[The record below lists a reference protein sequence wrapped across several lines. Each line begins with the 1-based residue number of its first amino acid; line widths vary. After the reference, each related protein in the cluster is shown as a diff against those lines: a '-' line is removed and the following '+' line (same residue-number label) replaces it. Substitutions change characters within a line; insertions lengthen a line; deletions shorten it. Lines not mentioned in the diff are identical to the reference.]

1 MERIETTEYEKDA
14 FEEFCTDFDR
24 AAVLAEDGYIF
35 AMLTD
40 RIEFQKT
47 KGEKLNREPLFRK
60 GLEIRIFHEKG
71 EAKWFRA
78 SMDRALRFRMR
89 LDDEQL
95 LADPALWWDEKQ
107 YLDIDDSKTIS
118 SLKEEGY
125 AWATGAGRYPLPLQ
139 NYKNAKIQ
147 IRNYLKEDPDTG
159 ALSVEDWR
167 LVSLIEGEG
176 EDAKVY

>member
-1 MERIETTEYEKDA
+1 MKRIETKEYAKDA

-24 AAVLAEDGYIF
+24 AAALTENGYIF

-47 KGEKLNREPLFRK
+47 EGENLNRELLFRK
-60 GLEIRIFHEKG
+60 GLEIRIFHEMG

-78 SMDRALRFRMR
+78 SIDRALRFRMR
-89 LDDEQL
+89 RDDEKL
-95 LADPALWWDEKQ
+95 LADPPLWWDEKQ
-107 YLDIDDSKTIS
+107 YLDIDDSRTKS
-118 SLKEEGY
+118 SLKEEGC

-139 NYKNAKIQ
+139 NYKNVKIR

-159 ALSVEDWR
+159 ALSIEDWR

-176 EDAKVY
+176 EDAKIY

>member
-1 MERIETTEYEKDA
+1 MKRVETKEYEKDA
-14 FEEFCTDFDR
+14 FEEFCADFDR
-24 AAVLAEDGYIF
+24 TAALAEDGYIF

-47 KGEKLNREPLFRK
+47 KGENLNRELLFRK

-89 LDDEQL
+89 ADDEQL
-95 LADPALWWDEKQ
+95 PADSALYWDEEQ
-107 YLDIDDSKTIS
+107 YLDIDDSRTKS
-118 SLKEEGY
+118 SLKEEGC
-125 AWATGAGRYPLPLQ
+125 AWATGAGRYPLPLEK
-139 NYKNAKIQ
+139 YKNAKIK

-176 EDAKVY
+176 EEDGTM